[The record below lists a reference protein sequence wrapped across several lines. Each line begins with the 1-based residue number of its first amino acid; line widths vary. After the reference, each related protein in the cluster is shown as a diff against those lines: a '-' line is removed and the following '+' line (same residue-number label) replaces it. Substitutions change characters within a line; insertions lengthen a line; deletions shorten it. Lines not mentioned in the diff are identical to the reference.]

1 MKKYINRTGFQL
13 AIGFIVVVLLSWS
26 QPAVAQ
32 NTEDNVFMAGAATA
46 NITPPLGM
54 GLVGGWGTPPATH
67 IHDELHARC
76 LVLDDGSTKLVFVI
90 VDNVGL
96 RDDLLDEGRKRIQE
110 KTGIPME
117 NVMIAST
124 HTHSAVSA
132 AGAERYDYSSGGEFD
147 EYQEFLLSRFVDGTQ
162 IAINNLEPAKIGW
175 GGIDVPEHLFIRRWK
190 MKPGT
195 PMPNPYGGQDKVK
208 MNPGHSP
215 DLLEQA
221 GVPDPEVA
229 FISVQSTSGRPIA
242 LMANYGLH
250 YVGYV
255 SQGHVSADYFAMFA
269 DNIQKLLGADRQDPP
284 FVGIMTNGTSGD
296 VNNNDYSRKRERKPD
311 YVQMKYVAD
320 DVARKVYSVCNN
332 IEYKSWVPL
341 KAAAEKLTLKVRKAP
356 KKLVKRSEGVLA
368 RPETVEPIHRHE
380 VTYAKRILLMDK
392 WPDEID
398 ITLQTFGIGD
408 LGIAAIPFEVFAEI
422 GLEIK
427 ERSPFEKSFTIELA
441 NGGFGYLPTPP
452 QHELG
457 GYETWYGT
465 NKVEIEASVKIVNK
479 IMDLFEEVQ
488 K

>member
-1 MKKYINRTGFQL
+1 MTKNNRKTGIQL
-13 AIGFIVVVLLSWS
+13 LVSSILLIMLVWS
-26 QPAVAQ
+26 QQANADID
-32 NTEDNVFMAGAATA
+32 EDNLFMAGAATA
-46 NITPPLGM
+46 NITPPLG
-54 GLVGGWGTPPATH
+54 LKIVGGWGKPAATH

-76 LVLDDGSTKLVFVI
+76 LVLDDGNTKLVFII
-90 VDNVGL
+90 VDNVAL
-96 RDDLLDEGRKRIQE
+96 RNDLLDEGRKRIQE
-110 KTGIPME
+110 KTGIPMQ

-132 AGAERYDYSSGGEFD
+132 GGAERYDYSNDGEFD
-147 EYQEFLLSRFVDGTQ
+147 EYQKFLLSRFVDGTQ

-229 FISVQSTSGRPIA
+229 FISVKSTNGRPIA

-255 SQGHVSADYFAMFA
+255 PQGHVSADYFAVFA
-269 DNIQKLLGADRQDPP
+269 DNIQKLIGADRQDPP

-296 VNNNDYSRKRERKPD
+296 VNNNDYSRERERKPD
-311 YVQMKYVAD
+311 YVQMRYVAD

-332 IEYKSWVPL
+332 IDYKSWVPL
-341 KAAAEKLTLKVRKAP
+341 KAATDKLTLKVRKAP

-368 RPETVEPIHRHE
+368 RPETAEPIHIRE
-380 VTYAKRILLMDK
+380 VTYAERILLMNE
-392 WPDEID
+392 WPDEVD
-398 ITLQTFGIGD
+398 ITLQTFRIGD
-408 LGIAAIPFEVFAEI
+408 LGVAAIPFEVFAET

-427 ERSPFEKSFTIELA
+427 KRSPFEKSFTIELA
-441 NGGFGYLPTPP
+441 NGAFGYLPTPP

-465 NKVEIEASVKIVNK
+465 NKVEIDASVKIVDK
-479 IMDLFEEVQ
+479 LMDLFEEIL
-488 K
+488 